1 MIGKHIPELTAQ
13 TMFLFYIS
21 VKNAEM
27 YAQAICDDP
36 GTDPELKNNLF
47 RPLLN
52 KMRVSKQA
60 IERGVQGQS
69 KEAFELLLK
78 NNDLLVYDEIKRIMM
93 LMRPEQQQKFETV
106 ARSIITGEE
115 MTIEIKPL

>member
-1 MIGKHIPELTAQ
+1 MSAKHIPELTAE
-13 TMFLFYIS
+13 TMFNFYIC
-21 VKNAEM
+21 VANAAK
-27 YAQAICDDP
+27 YARAICSDP
-36 GTDPELKNNLF
+36 DADPALKNFF

-52 KMRVSKQA
+52 KMEYSKQA

-93 LMRPEQQQKFETV
+93 LMHPEQQQKFETV
-106 ARSIITGEE
+106 ARAIITGEE